1 MTLAFV
7 VQLVCLVLVGRQSQR
22 EEVTLEAFHSTPSVS
37 HTAGPAASGHRAVS
51 AGKENS
57 EA

>member
-7 VQLVCLVLVGRQSQR
+7 VQLVCLVLVGRQSRR
-22 EEVTLEAFHSTPSVS
+22 EEVMLEALHSTPSVS
-37 HTAGPAASGHRAVS
+37 RTAGPAASGRRALS
-51 AGKENS
+51 ARKENS